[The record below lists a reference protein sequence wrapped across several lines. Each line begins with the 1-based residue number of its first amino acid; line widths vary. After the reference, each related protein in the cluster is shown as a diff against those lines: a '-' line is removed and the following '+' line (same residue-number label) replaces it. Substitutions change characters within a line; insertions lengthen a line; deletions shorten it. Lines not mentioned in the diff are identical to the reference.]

1 MKINKSL
8 NKIFR
13 NRLILKKRK
22 KVPLIN
28 EIKFELFYT
37 YIKNLDYLYYE
48 MRPVS
53 KSEFFTLN
61 EFNTKKNQLMND
73 LFYKIPFKYIILL
86 LSILLISISLFLFI
100 LLDEIDITIYILK
113 EILKLT
119 NIIELNDF
127 VSTSL
132 SILF

>member
-1 MKINKSL
+1 MKINKSI

-13 NRLILKKRK
+13 NRLVLKKIK
-22 KVPLIN
+22 KTPLIN

-61 EFNTKKNQLMND
+61 EFNDKKNQLMND
-73 LFYKIPFKYIILL
+73 LFYKIPFKYIILFL
-86 LSILLISISLFLFI
+86 FIIATSILGFLFI
-100 LLDEIDITIYILK
+100 LFDEVDITIYILK
-113 EILKLT
+113 EILKIT
-119 NIIELNDF
+119 NIIELTDF

>member
-22 KVPLIN
+22 KMPLIN